1 MKHSTTSV
9 ARARDAYRRRD
20 WTAARDEFGR
30 ARELGERL
38 DADALYEL
46 SDAAWWLGDVRGHLA
61 AAEEAYRAFEAD
73 DRSRDAAMTAM
84 FIAISHSLRG
94 DRALASG
101 WMSRC
106 ERLLADAP
114 ADSVERGYVLY
125 LTGVDYG
132 HDGDAE
138 ATLAAARRVQ
148 ELGRL
153 HGDAN
158 LRVAGMVGEG
168 RALLRLGN
176 ARAGLALLDEAMVAI
191 STGEL
196 SPEWSGDLYC
206 NLMDACHQVA
216 DLRRAAEWVAATE
229 RWLATMPAAILFAG
243 ICRVHRARLEQ
254 ARGDWDRSEEEAR
267 RVCEELAEISVANVA
282 EAEYQLGEVR
292 RLRGDLAG
300 AEAAYRRAH
309 AGGRDPQPGMALV
322 RLAQGRLSDAA
333 AALVTALIA
342 ASGEALRSAP
352 LLDARVE
359 VAIAAGDLH
368 TADAAA
374 QELAAIAE
382 RFGTSGLRAMAT
394 RCRGAVR
401 LGRGDAATAL
411 PILRDAARR
420 WQELEVPY
428 ETARTRMLLA
438 EASRALGDTDAALME
453 LEAAE
458 RVFRRLGAE
467 LDVAR
472 VTSQRGGSRR
482 ADGLTDREVEVLAHV
497 ASGMTNREIAA
508 ELVISDKTVARH
520 LSNIFTKLDLP
531 SRTAAAAYAF
541 EHGIAQPTRT

>member
-1 MKHSTTSV
+1 MEHGTSL
-9 ARARDAYRRRD
+9 ARAHDAYRRRD
-20 WTAARDEFGR
+20 WTAARDAFAR
-30 ARELGERL
+30 ARELEEPL

-46 SDAAWWLGDVRGHLA
+46 SDAAWWLGDVAGHLA
-61 AAEEAYRAFEAD
+61 AAEEAYRAFEAN
-73 DRSRDAAMTAM
+73 DRPRDAAMTAM
-84 FIAISHSLRG
+84 FIAISHALRG

-132 HDGDAE
+132 PDGDAE

-148 ELGRL
+148 DLGRL

-168 RALLRLGN
+168 RALLRLGD
-176 ARAGLALLDEAMVAI
+176 AAAGLALLDEAMVAI

-206 NLMDACHQVA
+206 NLMDACHQVS
-216 DLRRAAEWVAATE
+216 DLRRATEWVAATE

-254 ARGDWDRSEEEAR
+254 ARGDWDRSEAEAR
-267 RVCEELAEISVANVA
+267 RVSEELAEISVANVA
-282 EAEYQLGEVR
+282 EAEYQLGEIR
-292 RLRGDLAG
+292 RLRGDLAE
-300 AEAAYRRAH
+300 AERAYRRAH
-309 AGGRDPQPGMALV
+309 SGGRDPQPGMALL
-322 RLAQGRLSDAA
+322 RLAQGRPRDAGTA
-333 AALVTALIA
+333 IGTALIA
-342 ASGEALRSAP
+342 ASGDALRSAP

-359 VAIAAGDLH
+359 VAIAAGDLD

-374 QELAAIAE
+374 RELTAIAD

-394 RCRGAVR
+394 RCRGAVA
-401 LGRGDAATAL
+401 LASGDVASAL

-420 WQELEVPY
+420 WRDLEVPY
-428 ETARTRMLLA
+428 ETARTRVLLA
-438 EASRALGDTDAALME
+438 RVSLALGDADAATME
-453 LEAAE
+453 LEAADHD
-458 RVFRRLGAE
+458 FRQLGAE
-467 LDVAR
+467 PDIAR
-472 VTSQRGGSRR
+472 VAALMGGSRR
-482 ADGLTDREVEVLAHV
+482 ADGLTDREIEVLAHV

-508 ELVISDKTVARH
+508 QLAISDKTVARH

-541 EHGIAQPTRT
+541 EHGIAHPTRT